1 MHGYN
6 IIRTQSHAPF
16 VPDEDVA
23 RFLELSVFFD
33 LACTANAG
41 CSVLNQIG
49 CGEKGGMKERGRCEV
64 VVLLTPGS
72 FSLEESFL

>member
-1 MHGYN
+1 MN
-6 IIRTQSHAPF
+6 IEYMENDRCMDIYTHTQSHAPF

-41 CSVLNQIG
+41 WSVLNQIG
-49 CGEKGGMKERGRCEV
+49 CGE
-64 VVLLTPGS
+64 
-72 FSLEESFL
+72 

>member
-1 MHGYN
+1 M
-6 IIRTQSHAPF
+6 QSHAPF

-33 LACTANAG
+33 LACTDNAG
-41 CSVLNQIG
+41 RLVLNQIER
-49 CGEKGGMKERGRCEV
+49 EKEGTIERARCE